1 MTDGHA
7 ATTNQDRMDAA
18 FSYGPLVIPCRG
30 FWIFDPRL
38 TIQPKILLQT
48 DDKETM
54 KRNKPIT
61 EDTRF
66 NMKSPPNT
74 EGNRRQPANLHYIEC
89 SYKHRGFT
97 MIFLS
102 QTAAHKRYTWSN
114 PNVYQGLRT
123 PHPQAFLGVGTDLA
137 RLSSAFAPA
146 FWRDAQALLRFGQS
160 LRQRASA
167 VLCPKSALIHVQLN
181 LDHNS
186 MNTTHTPWSLSNL
199 ETTIY
204 KHTFFKKAS
213 SPRHF
218 VFTPNVRPSC

>member
-1 MTDGHA
+1 MRKGKTAGVSQQIFTILSA
-7 ATTNQDRMDAA
+7 VT
-18 FSYGPLVIPCRG
+18 GCWIRG
-30 FWIFDPRL
+30 
-38 TIQPKILLQT
+38 LQ
-48 DDKETM
+48 EV
-54 KRNKPIT
+54 
-61 EDTRF
+61 
-66 NMKSPPNT
+66 
-74 EGNRRQPANLHYIEC
+74 YI
-89 SYKHRGFT
+89 
-97 MIFLS
+97 
-102 QTAAHKRYTWSN
+102 WSN